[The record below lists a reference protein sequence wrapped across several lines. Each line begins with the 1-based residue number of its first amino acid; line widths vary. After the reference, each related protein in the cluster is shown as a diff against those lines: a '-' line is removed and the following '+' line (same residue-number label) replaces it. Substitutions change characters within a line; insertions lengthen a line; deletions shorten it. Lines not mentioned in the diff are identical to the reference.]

1 MIRFVRFPKYHS
13 ITHTH
18 THSERDEIHDKF
30 KRVHATRDETRQ
42 ITKETIRFRTWC
54 SSAKRENINGP
65 AFSFFLQECQL
76 YHSYHLYHSF
86 ISQENDS
93 NSNAQRHTQVLRKLN
108 SRFALEHR
116 YSIPKY
122 NPRDWVKPQIGDFS
136 CEKRDFR
143 EIKLDTIVSLSKR
156 CEYVLGQAGRR
167 LNEPVHVTSFE
178 HLSQVFQTA
187 VVRQCSRM
195 FCRSLM
201 F

>member
-116 YSIPKY
+116 YHFKFWSFL
-122 NPRDWVKPQIGDFS
+122 VSLQ
-136 CEKRDFR
+136 
-143 EIKLDTIVSLSKR
+143 KLDKR
-156 CEYVLGQAGRR
+156 LERLRR
-167 LNEPVHVTSFE
+167 RKRQHRSRRQHGKKIHVHRTLFAR
-178 HLSQVFQTA
+178 L
-187 VVRQCSRM
+187 
-195 FCRSLM
+195 
-201 F
+201 